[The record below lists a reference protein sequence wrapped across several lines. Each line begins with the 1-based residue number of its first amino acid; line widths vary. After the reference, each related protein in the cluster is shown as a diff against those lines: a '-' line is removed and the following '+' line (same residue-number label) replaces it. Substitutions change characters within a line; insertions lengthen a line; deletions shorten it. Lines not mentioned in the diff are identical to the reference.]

1 MVRLLALFIVFALV
15 LNISFSCINNV
26 SAQNSTSSESSSISN
41 ENLLLLNLN
50 LNRIETQ
57 LNILLD
63 KVNGNNNSFLFEH
76 AYIPHSVVYP
86 SIKPVAIMLDSNLA
100 SSLEANL
107 TDIGINSR
115 TSPDSPILHSEII
128 NSINLVNDFYSK
140 LKDALPAQ
148 DFSILEAQTMSYLL
162 RDAYNSYGI
171 YLNTSKLTDPEAAN
185 FATMDYENTL
195 GLLNQSEA
203 IFEILKSNM
212 TDTKSE
218 EVEYFVSSLNT
229 LVESKSEDTAEF
241 MRLVSAIE
249 NDLNESNNIRLQS
262 FPGAVDPALQSYY
275 DNIDTLLNN
284 ALSSLQNGDY
294 VAADKNVSSAYLDN
308 FEYLEAPIEEV
319 NSTLMLQIETNMREN
334 LRDMIQNQTSLPV
347 IEAYIIDI
355 KADLE
360 VSKQLL
366 SSSSNP
372 SGANPGNLTLP
383 SAFVSNTANID
394 SLKQGFGVY
403 TGERRV
409 MGNATEDFKNQ
420 VRDDIDTI
428 RIKLDQ
434 VITVYHQN
442 DTSDALATARS
453 AYLDSYENIEIPLR
467 PIDPDFTLEMEIKF
481 AELRNLISSNAPSD
495 QVVSKVYE
503 LKTGLDESERF
514 VSGIG
519 VVAPVIAF
527 SSSFS
532 IIFREGLESALIIG
546 AILTY
551 LEASRNEK
559 FKKHVY
565 AGIVLA
571 IGLTVVTWLIAE
583 FLIEISGAQRE
594 LIEAIAGISAVAVL
608 FWVSFWV
615 LNKIET
621 KKWIEFV
628 KAKVWQATATGSF
641 MVFILLAFFTVYR
654 EGFETVL
661 FYQALFSF
669 AKYME
674 LYVLAGMV
682 LGLAIIIAVVFIIR
696 KLGKKL
702 PLRVLFGLTMGVG
715 AFMSITFLGNALREF
730 QELGW
735 LSTTHLF
742 GIIPR
747 LDINIATMTGIHPTL
762 ETVVGQVILLAIYV
776 VGSLY
781 ILFIQP
787 RRQQKIASM
796 RKSVANK
803 EKGEATAGNKGTPP
817 TPDKKKK
824 T

>member
-1 MVRLLALFIVFALV
+1 MVRLLVSFIVLILV
-15 LNISFSCINNV
+15 LNVSLSCLNNV
-26 SAQNSTSSESSSISN
+26 SAQNSTSSESPSISN

-63 KVNGNNNSFLFEH
+63 KINGNNNSFLFEH
-76 AYIPHSVVYP
+76 AYIPHSVVFP
-86 SIKPVAIMLDSNLA
+86 SIKPVAISLDSNLA

-107 TDIGINSR
+107 TDIGLNAR
-115 TSPDSPILHSEII
+115 TSPDSPVLRTEII

-140 LKDALPAQ
+140 LKDTLPAQ
-148 DFSILEAQTMSYLL
+148 DFSILESQTMSYLL

-171 YLNTSKLTDPEAAN
+171 YLNASKLPDPEAAS

-195 GLLNQSEA
+195 GLLNQSSV
-203 IFEILKSNM
+203 IFEILTPNM
-212 TDTKSE
+212 TDAKSE
-218 EVEYFVSSLNT
+218 EVEYFVSSLNA
-229 LVESKSEDTAEF
+229 LVDSKSEDTAEF
-241 MRLVSAIE
+241 LRLVSAIE

-262 FPGAVDPALQSYY
+262 FSGVVDPTLQAYY

-284 ALSSLQNGDY
+284 ALSSLRNGDY

-334 LRDMIQNQTSLPV
+334 LRDMIQNQTSFPV
-347 IEAYIIDI
+347 IDAYVTDI

-366 SSSSNP
+366 STSSNA
-372 SGANPGNLTLP
+372 SGANQGNLALP
-383 SAFVSNTANID
+383 SAFVANTANIE
-394 SLKQGFGVY
+394 SLSAGFGVY
-403 TGERRV
+403 TGERRA
-409 MGNATEDFKNQ
+409 MGNASEDFKSQ

-428 RIKLDQ
+428 RIKLDE
-434 VITVYHQN
+434 VISVYNQN
-442 DTSDALATARS
+442 DSSEALATARS

-481 AELRNLISSNAPSD
+481 AELRNLLSANAPPD
-495 QVVSKVYE
+495 QVVSKIAE
-503 LKTGLDESERF
+503 LKSGLDESERF

-519 VVAPVIAF
+519 VVAPAIAF

-532 IIFREGLESALIIG
+532 IIFREGLEAALILG

-571 IGLTVVTWLIAE
+571 IGLTAVTWLIAE
-583 FLIEISGAQRE
+583 FIIEISGAQRE

-628 KAKVWQATATGSF
+628 KAKVWQATTTGSF
-641 MVFILLAFFTVYR
+641 MVFVLLAFFTVYR

-674 LYVLAGMV
+674 LFVLAGFISGM
-682 LGLAIIIAVVFIIR
+682 AIIIAVVFIIR
-696 KLGKKL
+696 KLGRKL

-735 LSTTHLF
+735 ISTTHLF

-747 LDINIATMTGIHPTL
+747 FDINIATMTGIHPTL

-796 RKSVANK
+796 RKSVGNK
-803 EKGEATAGNKGTPP
+803 EKGEATAGNGGNSTPNKK
-817 TPDKKKK
+817 DK